1 MRGRSAPRAPL
12 GARVTSAPPDRL
24 SLAVSMIRRTIRRV
38 SCGAPLAGVVLALLA
53 QSAAAASLSVTGTCF
68 ASGQQL
74 VVTGTTFTPLATVAI
89 GGAVVVTARADAAGT
104 FRLPIAAPAITG
116 LGPSTVTVT
125 AVDGANAA
133 NAATLRL
140 NVVRAAFGSKVP
152 IAGRPHDTTTW
163 RVAGLGPRRAI
174 PPPLPHA
181 TTTWRFAGFA
191 PGRPIYAHFLLGAR
205 SRGDSRFGVAR
216 GACGTL
222 AVRAPRIPGVRTVQ
236 PGRWTLKLDQRPTY
250 HERTAGSE
258 ATFRIVRRA
267 NGDGGG
273 RDRRGGRGRS
283 ARA

>member
-116 LGPSTVTVT
+116 LGPHTVTVT

-133 NAATLRL
+133 NTATLRL
-140 NVVRAAFGSKVP
+140 DVVRAAFGSNLP
-152 IAGRPHDTTTW
+152 IAGRPHD
-163 RVAGLGPRRAI
+163 
-174 PPPLPHA
+174 

-191 PGRPIYAHFLLGAR
+191 PGRPIYVHFLLGGR
-205 SRGDSRFGVAR
+205 SRGDYRFGVAR

-222 AVRAPRIPGVRTVQ
+222 TAEAPRIPGVRALQ
-236 PGRWTLKLDQRPTY
+236 PGRWTLKLDQRKTY
-250 HERTAGSE
+250 RVSTPGSA
-258 ATFRIVRRA
+258 ATFRILRRT
-267 NGDGGG
+267 GDDGGDGRDRGGGG
-273 RDRRGGRGRS
+273 RRS
-283 ARA
+283 AR

>member
-1 MRGRSAPRAPL
+1 
-12 GARVTSAPPDRL
+12 
-24 SLAVSMIRRTIRRV
+24 MIRRTIRRV

-89 GGAVVVTARADAAGT
+89 GGAVVATARADAAGT

-140 NVVRAAFGSKVP
+140 NVVRAAFGSNVP
-152 IAGRPHDTTTW
+152 IAGRPHD
-163 RVAGLGPRRAI
+163 
-174 PPPLPHA
+174 

-191 PGRPIYAHFLLGAR
+191 PGRPIYAHFLLGGR
-205 SRGDSRFGVAR
+205 SRGNYRFGVAR